1 MPDTVKQQM
10 LAQQIIQTCYGDPEM
25 QAFELGGNSM
35 KTVNILRGFALGG
48 ALLAAAGLALPTAL
62 EAKELRGW
70 NIHVPDYPVS
80 HGMEQFIAE
89 VAEKTDGRLSGKVF
103 HGGVL
108 GSQPDAIEQ
117 VRLGAIDFAVF
128 SLGPMGQAV
137 PETNVV
143 SLPFIFKS
151 IDQMY
156 RLMDGAAGEAI
167 GKGMEAKGI
176 VALGWYD
183 AGARSF
189 YNSVKPINKPE
200 DVGGMK
206 VRVMNNDLFV
216 GMIESMGGNATPM
229 AFAEV
234 YQSLKT
240 GVVDGAENNPPSY
253 ESTNHFEVAKYYS
266 ISEHL
271 IIPECLCMSK
281 KTWDGLSA
289 EDQKVLKEAGHAS
302 ALKQRELWQARE
314 RKSMDAVVA
323 GGTVVNQIADKAP
336 FQNAMGA
343 VYDQFLE
350 QNPDLTELVNLIRNA
365 D

>member
-1 MPDTVKQQM
+1 
-10 LAQQIIQTCYGDPEM
+10 
-25 QAFELGGNSM
+25 M
-35 KTVNILRGFALGG
+35 KKDSISVASSVG
-48 ALLAAAGLALPTAL
+48 AAGLALAL
-62 EAKELRGW
+62 SFAIGAPAAAEQLRGW
-70 NIHVPDYPVS
+70 NIHVEDYPVS
-80 HGMEQFIAE
+80 HGMEQFAAE
-89 VAEKTDGRLSGKVF
+89 IAEKTDGRLTAKIF

-117 VRLGAIDFAVF
+117 VRLGALDFGVF

-143 SLPFIFKS
+143 SLPFIFKN

-156 RLMDGAAGEAI
+156 RLMDGEAGEAI
-167 GKGMEAKGI
+167 GKGLEAKGI
-176 VALGWYD
+176 IALGWYD

-189 YNSVKPINKPE
+189 YNAIKPINTPA
-200 DVGGMK
+200 DVEGMK

-253 ESTNHFEVAKYYS
+253 ESTNHFEVAQFYS

-281 KTWDGLSA
+281 MTWDKLSP
-289 EDQKVLKEAGHAS
+289 EDQAVVMEAGHDS
-302 ALKQRELWQARE
+302 AILQRKLWQERE
-314 RKSMDAVVA
+314 AKSMETVVA
-323 GGTVVNQIADKAP
+323 GGVVVNEIADKAP
-336 FQNAMGA
+336 FQAAMSG

-350 QNPDLTELVNLIRNA
+350 ANPDLTDLVNLIRNA

>member
-1 MPDTVKQQM
+1 MK
-10 LAQQIIQTCYGDPEM
+10 
-25 QAFELGGNSM
+25 SM
-35 KTVNILRGFALGG
+35 ASL
-48 ALLAAAGLALPTAL
+48 AGLARVSTLAVAL
-62 EAKELRGW
+62 AVPFAAVSAAQAVEWRGW
-70 NIHVPDYPVS
+70 NIHVDDYPVS
-80 HGMEQFIAE
+80 HGMELFMKE
-89 VAEKTDGRLSGKVF
+89 VTEKTDGRITGKVY
-103 HGGVL
+103 HSGVL

-117 VRLGAIDFAVF
+117 VRLGIINFGVF

-137 PETNVV
+137 PEANVV

-151 IDQMY
+151 VDQMY
-156 RLMDGAAGEAI
+156 RLMDGEAGAAIDAGLQ
-167 GKGMEAKGI
+167 KKGI

-189 YNSVKPINKPE
+189 YNSKQPINTPA
-200 DVGGMK
+200 DVEGLK

-216 GMIESMGGNATPM
+216 GMIESLGGNATPM

-253 ESTNHFEVAKYYS
+253 ESTNHYEVAQYYS

-281 KTWDGLSA
+281 VTFDALSA
-289 EDQKVLKEAGHAS
+289 EDQAIVREAGKAS
-302 ALKQRELWQARE
+302 TELE
-314 RKSMDAVVA
+314 RKLWGEREKKSMETVLA
-323 GGTVVNQIADKAP
+323 GGTQVNEIADKAP
-336 FQNAMGA
+336 FQNAKSP
-343 VYDQFLE
+343 VYDSFLKD
-350 QNPDLTELVNLIRNA
+350 NPELTDLVNLIRNA